1 MKIIGLQKL
10 TLLDFPGCAACTVFT
25 PGCNL
30 RCPFCH
36 NGGVVLPDE
45 DTQYKSEEE
54 IFAFLKKRE
63 GLLDGVAIT
72 GGEPLIQN
80 GIEDFM
86 RGIKKLGFKVK
97 LDTNGAFPDR
107 LGSILSDGL
116 ADYVA
121 MDVKNSL
128 EKYPVTT
135 GIEDLDTAPF
145 KRSIEIIKNSGV
157 PYEFRTTVVRE
168 FHTVEDIVSIAEL
181 IGKVDGYYLQSYKES
196 DNMLVGGCSEVPA
209 DEMRAM
215 AEAAKKITGY
225 CEVRGI

>member
-36 NGGVVLPDE
+36 NGGVVIPE
-45 DTQYKSEEE
+45 ENTPYIEPEE
-54 IFAFLKKRE
+54 IYSLLQKRK

-72 GGEPLIQN
+72 GGEPLIQP

-86 RGIKKLGFKVK
+86 RHIKEMGFKVK
-97 LDTNGAFPDR
+97 LDSNGAYPDR
-107 LGSILSDGL
+107 LEKILAEGL
-116 ADYVA
+116 VDYVA

-128 EKYPVTT
+128 PKYAVTC

-145 KRSIEIIKNSGV
+145 VRSIEIIKNSGV
-157 PYEFRTTVVRE
+157 SYEFRTTVVRE
-168 FHTVEDIVSIAEL
+168 FHETEDIIEIAKL
-181 IGKVDGYYLQSYKES
+181 IGKVRGYYLQSYKES
-196 DNMLVGGCSEVPA
+196 DNMLLGGCSEVPA
-209 DEMRAM
+209 DELRLM
-215 AEAAKKITGY
+215 AEKAKEITGY